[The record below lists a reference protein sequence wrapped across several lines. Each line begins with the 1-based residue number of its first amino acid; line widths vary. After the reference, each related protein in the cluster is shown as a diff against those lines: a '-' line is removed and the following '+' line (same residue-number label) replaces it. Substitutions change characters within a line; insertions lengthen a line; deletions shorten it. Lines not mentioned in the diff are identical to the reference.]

1 MSIDVD
7 TGAMA
12 ASAGLA
18 DDMKASL
25 DVLVMVG
32 GFIAAQTETKVDDE
46 VVDLLK
52 VARDNP
58 VILQFVAKLVALFK
72 QNPQAVGD
80 VVKAVGAL

>member
-7 TGAMA
+7 TANMA
-12 ASAGLA
+12 AAAGLT
-18 DDMKASL
+18 DQMKASL

-32 GFIAAQTETKVDDE
+32 GFIASQTETKVDDE

-58 VILQFVAKLVALFK
+58 VILQFVARLVTLFK